1 MSFFIEVII
10 ALGAG
15 IGIGIFTGLTPGI
28 HVNLVSVL
36 VVTSS
41 PLLLQFTSPPILAV
55 FIIALALTH
64 TFLDTL
70 PSIYLGAPDEAKVL
84 SVLPGHRMLLQ
95 GQGHAAVIYTLIGS
109 LGSVVLGVALF
120 PFFIWSMEKL
130 DPLIS
135 SWVGFILVGLVVY
148 MIFREKGKRLQTT
161 ICFLLSG
168 ALGLLVLTSIPNLE
182 QPLFPLLSG
191 LFGVSLLIVS
201 LSETSSIP
209 EQNFTTPLTISTSAV
224 AKSVSAASG
233 MGFLAAFL
241 PGFGSSQAA
250 TIATTMVRD
259 IGEEGFLSLVGG
271 INTANMLISIATI
284 YALDK
289 ARNGAIVA
297 VDDLL
302 QIVTFEHMILFLGVA
317 LAAAG
322 IGTIL
327 TLLLSRV
334 FARLVVR
341 VNYRALVLSIIV
353 FITLLALVFDG
364 VIGLLILVTA
374 TAIGLMAASWG
385 IAKSHLLG
393 CLLVPVILFFLL

>member
-1 MSFFIEVII
+1 
-10 ALGAG
+10 
-15 IGIGIFTGLTPGI
+15 
-28 HVNLVSVL
+28 
-36 VVTSS
+36 
-41 PLLLQFTSPPILAV
+41 
-55 FIIALALTH
+55 
-64 TFLDTL
+64 
-70 PSIYLGAPDEAKVL
+70 
-84 SVLPGHRMLLQ
+84 
-95 GQGHAAVIYTLIGS
+95 
-109 LGSVVLGVALF
+109 
-120 PFFIWSMEKL
+120 
-130 DPLIS
+130 
-135 SWVGFILVGLVVY
+135 
-148 MIFREKGKRLQTT
+148 
-161 ICFLLSG
+161 
-168 ALGLLVLTSIPNLE
+168 
-182 QPLFPLLSG
+182 
-191 LFGVSLLIVS
+191 
-201 LSETSSIP
+201 
-209 EQNFTTPLTISTSAV
+209 
-224 AKSVSAASG
+224 